1 MNTAVA
7 TRTEPRPPIN
17 AGGAVSALIPQ
28 NLEEAF
34 RVASAFAASGLAPQS
49 LKGPEAILVA
59 IMAGAELGFAPYQAM
74 QSFAVINGRA
84 SIWGDAIPALL
95 WSKGFDL
102 EEWWDSEDEPTRA
115 TCRVTRPSGKVIE
128 RTFTLADAKKA
139 GLIGKTGPWQT
150 ATKRML
156 LMRARAF
163 AARDGAADVLRGMA
177 VYEEVQD
184 FTPIRENAPR
194 PAGLAA
200 RLAAP
205 REAATE
211 GFNVH
216 HAEPDAVASFSERL
230 NDVLEGDDIPAHDA
244 DTGEVREDL
253 PAAEHQA
260 ATAENGEAIASSP
273 SGDAPPHAADDSFPG
288 DKPNSRDAGAPNK
301 PPADISGACQF
312 EDSAEFASVLPAY
325 IEAVET
331 ADALATLWA
340 DYQADL
346 KRLQLDN
353 PVGFAEAVKAK
364 NARKAEI
371 ARAEAKSNG

>member
-1 MNTAVA
+1 MSTAVA

-102 EEWWDSEDEPTRA
+102 EEGWDSEDEPTRA

-184 FTPIRENAPR
+184 FMPIREDTPR
-194 PAGLAA
+194 PTGLAA

-230 NDVLEGDDIPAHDA
+230 NEVLDGDDLPAHDA
-244 DTGEVREDL
+244 DTGEVREGL

-260 ATAENGEAIASSP
+260 ATAENGEVVANASA
-273 SGDAPPHAADDSFPG
+273 GDAPPHAEDDSFPG
-288 DKPNSRDAGAPNK
+288 DLQSSSTQGGGGANNV
-301 PPADISGACQF
+301 PADGLGPDF
-312 EDSAEFASVLPAY
+312 D
-325 IEAVET
+325 AVAW
-331 ADALATLWA
+331 ADAFTKTLQSFDDDAELGAVVDGDDFQDRFVRLKAASPARATA
-340 DYQADL
+340 FRDS
-346 KRLQLDN
+346 
-353 PVGFAEAVKAK
+353 V
-364 NARKAEI
+364 I
-371 ARAEAKSNG
+371 ARRAKLAGRVG